1 MTQTDTATDIKGGAN
16 YADRDEADKIQ
27 HNRRVYDSAIGTL
40 QQQVA
45 LLSDQMATIT
55 DFVEFW
61 NEAQGTFRMAKRL
74 FVPLAAI
81 AGACASVA
89 VVFGTV
95 WAYFHALEVRI
106 KQ

>member
-1 MTQTDTATDIKGGAN
+1 MSDAQEMHGGGN

-27 HNRRVYDSAIGTL
+27 HNRRGYDSAIGTL

-45 LLSDQMATIT
+45 HLSDQMAAIT

-61 NEAQGTFRMAKRL
+61 QEAQGTFRLARRM

-89 VVFGTV
+89 VVFGAV

-106 KQ
+106 TK